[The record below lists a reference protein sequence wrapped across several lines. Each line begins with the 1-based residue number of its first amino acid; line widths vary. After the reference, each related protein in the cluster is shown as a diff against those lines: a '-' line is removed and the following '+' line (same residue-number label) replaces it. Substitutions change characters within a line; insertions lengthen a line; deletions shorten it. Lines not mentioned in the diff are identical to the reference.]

1 MTQSQV
7 VLNMLKEGPVTR
19 IQAASNG
26 VFELSSRIIDLK
38 NKGYNIE
45 TELVP
50 GPNKRKTAI
59 YHLITETETTES

>member
-19 IQAASNG
+19 IQAASAG

-38 NKGYNIE
+38 SKGYNIE

-50 GPNKRKTAI
+50 GKNGRNTAL
-59 YHLITETETTES
+59 YHLITD